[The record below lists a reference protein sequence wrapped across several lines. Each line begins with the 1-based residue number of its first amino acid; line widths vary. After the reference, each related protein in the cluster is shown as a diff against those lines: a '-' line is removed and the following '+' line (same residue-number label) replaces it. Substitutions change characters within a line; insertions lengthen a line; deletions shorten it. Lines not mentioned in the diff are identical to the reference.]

1 MGVIPAI
8 IIFISNT
15 DCRWRPFIIN
25 EYYIPQTAPKNA
37 PALETDGW
45 NTWLDV
51 YNAYRI
57 GRKPPHG
64 YNLNFTM
71 KRILIVDDDRD
82 MCLLLERYLQRKGFE
97 TETAHTGNR
106 GIALFKEK
114 KFELVLCDFRLGDME
129 GREVLIEMKKTDPGV
144 PVIII
149 TGYSDIKIAIDV
161 IKAGAF
167 DYITKPLVPDEVLTV
182 INKAMNDSRS
192 PESGQSIRPRTK
204 ANENSTQPFLI
215 GKSPLTVELYRQVEL
230 VAPTNYS
237 VILYGESGTGKEVI
251 ARTIHNKSTRKEKP
265 FVAIDCGTLSKE
277 LAGSELFGHVKGAF
291 TGALNDKVGHFELA
305 NGGTLFLDEV
315 ANLSYEIQA
324 ALLRVIQ
331 ERKFKR
337 VGGNKE
343 WDVDVRII
351 VASNEDLQEAYR
363 KGRFREDLFHRF
375 NEFSIVLPPLRNRK
389 EDIPVFAQFFLDNAN
404 EELNKK
410 VEGFEDEV
418 LQMFMNYTWPG
429 NLREFRNV
437 VRRSALL
444 SPSGIIGTRVLPAEI
459 AGVQWDNIPRDPVR
473 IIAGNERDGSDLDL
487 KNAAA
492 QAEYD
497 TIMNVLKKVNFN
509 KSKAA
514 EILRIDRKTLYNKIK
529 HYETGAGK
537 K

>member
-1 MGVIPAI
+1 
-8 IIFISNT
+8 
-15 DCRWRPFIIN
+15 
-25 EYYIPQTAPKNA
+25 
-37 PALETDGW
+37 
-45 NTWLDV
+45 
-51 YNAYRI
+51 
-57 GRKPPHG
+57 
-64 YNLNFTM
+64 M

-82 MCLLLERYLQRKGFE
+82 MCNLLERYLQRKSFE
-97 TETAHTGNR
+97 TESANTGSR
-106 GIALFKEK
+106 GIALFREK
-114 KFELVLCDFRLGDME
+114 KFDIVICDFRLGDME
-129 GREVLIEMKKTDPGV
+129 GREVLLEMKSVDASI

-167 DYITKPLVPDEVLTV
+167 DYITKPLVPDEVLNV
-182 INKAMNDSRS
+182 INKAIY
-192 PESGQSIRPRTK
+192 GK
-204 ANENSTQPFLI
+204 ANGTTALVPAMQVTPKAKTTELYNTNFLI
-215 GKSPLTVELYRQVEL
+215 GKSPLTIELYRQVEL
-230 VAPTNYS
+230 VSPTNYS

-251 ARTIHNKSTRKEKP
+251 ARTIHSKSHRKNKP
-265 FVAIDCGTLSKE
+265 FIAMDCGTLSKE

-291 TGALNDKVGHFELA
+291 TGALNDKEGHFELA

-331 ERKFKR
+331 ERKFKP

-343 WDVDVRII
+343 VEVDVRII

-363 KGRFREDLFHRF
+363 KGKFREDLFHRF

-389 EDIPVFAQFFLDNAN
+389 EDIPLFAQFFLDNAN
-404 EELNKK
+404 KELNKK

-418 LQMFMNYTWPG
+418 IRMFLHYTWPG

-444 SPSGIIGTRVLPAEI
+444 SPSGIIGTRALPAEI
-459 AGVQWDNIPRDPVR
+459 AGVQWDNIPRDPVKAMHS
-473 IIAGNERDGSDLDL
+473 IESEIHDMDL

-509 KSKAA
+509 KSRAA
-514 EILRIDRKTLYNKIK
+514 EILKIDR
-529 HYETGAGK
+529 
-537 K
+537 